1 MLQNYNLLFEFMEV
15 VGKKWIVPLLVFLLL
30 YEKTN
35 FNTIKKRLRLTSR
48 ALSKKLKLLEA
59 FGLIEKII
67 LDNPRKAVYTL
78 SEKGKETAQM
88 LLGLAANFTK

>member
-1 MLQNYNLLFEFMEV
+1 MLFEFMEV
-15 VGKKWIVPLLVFLLL
+15 LGKKWVVPLLIFLLL

-48 ALSKKLKLLEA
+48 GLSKRLKLLEA

-67 LDNPRKAVYTL
+67 LDNPPKKAVYTL
-78 SEKGKETAQM
+78 SEKGKEISQM
-88 LLGLAANFTK
+88 ILGFVANIK

>member
-1 MLQNYNLLFEFMEV
+1 MLQNYNMLFEFMEV
-15 VGKKWIVPLLVFLLL
+15 LGKKWIVPLLVFLLL

-78 SEKGKETAQM
+78 SEKGKEISQM
-88 LLGLAANFTK
+88 ILGFAANVSK

>member
-1 MLQNYNLLFEFMEV
+1 MLQNYNLLLEFMEV
-15 VGKKWIVPLLVFLLL
+15 LGKKWIVPLLVFLSL

-35 FNTIKKRLRLTSR
+35 FNAIKKRLRLTSR

-67 LDNPRKAVYTL
+67 VDNPGKAVYTL
-78 SEKGKETAQM
+78 SEKGKEISH
-88 LLGLAANFTK
+88 LLLKFASSFAR

>member
-1 MLQNYNLLFEFMEV
+1 MLQNYNMLFEFMEIL
-15 VGKKWIVPLLVFLLL
+15 GKKWIVPLLVFLLL

-59 FGLIEKII
+59 FGLVEKMAIE
-67 LDNPRKAVYTL
+67 NPRKVAYTL
-78 SEKGKETAQM
+78 SEKGKEISQV
-88 LLGLAANFTK
+88 LLGFASNFAK